1 MAIPGHEFLTAHF
14 SNNERTIVE
23 SYWVTPDGKETRVEY
38 VEANPEDTA
47 WKKLLTHINIDALH
61 ENTYQHIKQQN
72 AAFEETVIKYGK
84 DRGLLYTGEV
94 SMELYETLI
103 SLLFKPF
110 DEKEDKEKLFMTKL
124 KLFEV
129 DQIKKSS
136 NRALKA
142 ELRKAPTIIDAIKIG
157 LQISEEIIEEVEEEP
172 IEE

>member
-14 SNNERTIVE
+14 SNNER
-23 SYWVTPDGKETRVEY
+23 TRVEY

-47 WKKLLTHINIDALH
+47 WKKLLTHIDIDSLH
-61 ENTYQHIKQQN
+61 ENTYQYIKQQN

-84 DRGLLYTGEV
+84 ERGLLYSGEV

-110 DEKEDKEKLFMTKL
+110 DKKEDKEKLFMTKL

-142 ELRKAPTIIDAIKIG
+142 ELRKAPTIAAAIKIG
-157 LQISEEIIEEVEEEP
+157 LQISEEIIKEAEEKP

>member
-1 MAIPGHEFLTAHF
+1 VVYYIGR
-14 SNNERTIVE
+14 S
-23 SYWVTPDGKETRVEY
+23 
-38 VEANPEDTA
+38 
-47 WKKLLTHINIDALH
+47 
-61 ENTYQHIKQQN
+61 
-72 AAFEETVIKYGK
+72 KYG
-84 DRGLLYTGEV
+84 TI
-94 SMELYETLI
+94 YETLI

-157 LQISEEIIEEVEEEP
+157 LQISEEIVEEVKEEP